1 MHLLERSKVAI
12 IIPAYNESSTIG
24 MVVEKLNKLG
34 KVIVI
39 DDASKDKTSLM
50 AKKKGA
56 FVIRNKINI
65 GYDNSINVGYK
76 EIKKKKF

>member
-50 AKKKGA
+50 AKKK
-56 FVIRNKINI
+56 
-65 GYDNSINVGYK
+65 
-76 EIKKKKF
+76 ELL